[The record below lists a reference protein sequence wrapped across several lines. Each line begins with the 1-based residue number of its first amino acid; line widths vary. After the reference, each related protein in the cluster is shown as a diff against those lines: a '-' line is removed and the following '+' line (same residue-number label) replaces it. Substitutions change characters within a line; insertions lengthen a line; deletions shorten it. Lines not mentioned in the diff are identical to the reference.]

1 MCGGNSRRLQ
11 DKLCGGSRLLICGVG
26 LVAKVDLTTKIG
38 TLIFKNPVTVAS
50 GTFGSKDEYARY
62 LNYER
67 LGAIVT
73 KTVTPKPRKGNQMPR
88 IFETPSGMLNSIGL
102 QNKGIDDFIENK
114 IPYFKKIK
122 THLIVN
128 IAGES
133 IEDFV
138 ALAKKLDR
146 EKSVSALELNISCP
160 NVKKGLEFCAKP
172 ELTYEVVKA
181 VKDTTK
187 LPFFTKLSPEAHD
200 FLGVAEA
207 AIKAGSDALSLIN
220 TIRGM
225 AVDVEKCRPQLANV
239 FGGLSGPAIRPI
251 ALRYLH
257 EVKCEFDIPVMA
269 MGGIMTAQDAL
280 EFLIAGAHL
289 IAVGTANFVNPK
301 ATMEILGGIE
311 GYMKR
316 KGYASVNEVRGSL
329 RIKEASE
336 DRSVPAG

>member
-1 MCGGNSRRLQ
+1 M
-11 DKLCGGSRLLICGVG
+11 KP
-26 LVAKVDLTTKIG
+26 DLTTEIAG
-38 TLIFKNPVTVAS
+38 LIFKNPVTVAS

-62 LNYER
+62 LNYEK

-73 KTVTPKPRKGNQMPR
+73 KTVTPKLRKGNLMPR
-88 IFETPSGMLNSIGL
+88 IFETPSGMLNAIGL

-138 ALAKKLDR
+138 SLAKKLDR
-146 EKSVSALELNISCP
+146 EKGVSALELNISCP

-172 ELTYEVVKA
+172 ELAHEVVKA

-187 LPFFTKLSPEAHD
+187 LPIFTKLSPEAHD

-207 AIKAGSDALSLIN
+207 VIKAGSDALSLIN

-225 AVDVEKCRPQLANV
+225 AVDIETCRPQLANV

-257 EVKCEFDIPVMA
+257 EVKRRFSIPVMA
-269 MGGIMTAQDAL
+269 MGGIMSAQDAL
-280 EFLIAGAHL
+280 EFLITGAHL
-289 IAVGTANFVNPK
+289 VAVGTANFVNPR
-301 ATMEILGGIE
+301 ATIEILEGIE
-311 GYMKR
+311 AYMKR
-316 KGYASVNEVRGSL
+316 KGYTSVNKVRGSL
-329 RIKEASE
+329 KIKNASE
-336 DRSVPAG
+336 DQFVPAG

>member
-1 MCGGNSRRLQ
+1 M
-11 DKLCGGSRLLICGVG
+11 
-26 LVAKVDLTTKIG
+26 DLTTKIG
-38 TLIFKNPVTVAS
+38 NLVFKNPATVAS
-50 GTFGSKDEYARY
+50 GTFGSKDEYIRY
-62 LNYER
+62 VDYEK

-73 KTVTPKPRKGNQMPR
+73 KTVTPKLRKGNPMPR
-88 IFETPSGMLNSIGL
+88 IYETPSGMLNAIGL

-114 IPYFKKIK
+114 IPYFSTILHGGSANLCGGRKIK

-138 ALAKKLDR
+138 MLAKKLDR
-146 EKSVSALELNISCP
+146 EDGVSALELNISCP

-172 ELTYEVVKA
+172 DLTYDVVKA
-181 VKDTTK
+181 VKDATK
-187 LPFFTKLSPEAHD
+187 LPIFTKLSPEARD

-207 AIKAGSDALSLIN
+207 AIKAGSNALSLIN

-225 AVDVEKCRPQLANV
+225 AVDIEKCRPQLANV

-257 EVKCEFDIPVMA
+257 EVKREFDIPVMA

-280 EFLIAGAHL
+280 EFLITGAHL

-301 ATMEILGGIE
+301 ATMEILEGIE
-311 GYMKR
+311 DYMKR
-316 KGYASVNEVRGSL
+316 KSYTSIDKIRGSL
-329 RIKEASE
+329 KTKQADEKYI
-336 DRSVPAG
+336 PAG

>member
-1 MCGGNSRRLQ
+1 MP
-11 DKLCGGSRLLICGVG
+11 KKI
-26 LVAKVDLTTKIG
+26 DLTTKIG
-38 TLIFKNPVTVAS
+38 NLIFKNPVTVAS

-62 LNYER
+62 LDYEK

-73 KTVTPKPRKGNQMPR
+73 KTVTPKLRKGNPMPR
-88 IFETPSGMLNSIGL
+88 IWETPSGMLNAIGL

-138 ALAKKLDR
+138 SLAKKLDA

-172 ELTYEVVKA
+172 ELAYEVVKA
-181 VKDTTK
+181 VKEATQ
-187 LPFFTKLSPEAHD
+187 LPIFTKLSPEAHD

-207 AIKAGSDALSLIN
+207 VIKAGSDALSLIN

-225 AVDVEKCRPQLANV
+225 AVDIEKCRPQLANV

-257 EVKCEFDIPVMA
+257 EVKRRFDIPVMA
-269 MGGIMTAQDAL
+269 MGGIVNAQDAL
-280 EFLIAGAHL
+280 EFLITGAHL
-289 IAVGTANFVNPK
+289 IAVGTANFINPK
-301 ATMEILGGIE
+301 ATIEILGGIE
-311 GYMKR
+311 DYMKR
-316 KGYASVNEVRGSL
+316 KEHQSIKAIQGSL
-329 RIKEASE
+329 KLKNDSE
-336 DRSVPAG
+336 DRFVPAG

>member
-1 MCGGNSRRLQ
+1 MP
-11 DKLCGGSRLLICGVG
+11 KKI
-26 LVAKVDLTTKIG
+26 DLTTKIG
-38 TLIFKNPVTVAS
+38 NLIFKNPVTVAS

-62 LNYER
+62 LDYEK

-73 KTVTPKPRKGNQMPR
+73 KTVTPKLRKGNPMPR
-88 IFETPSGMLNSIGL
+88 IWETPSGMLNAIGL

-138 ALAKKLDR
+138 SLAKKLDA

-172 ELTYEVVKA
+172 ELAYEVVKA
-181 VKDTTK
+181 VKEATQ
-187 LPFFTKLSPEAHD
+187 LPIFTKLSPEAHD

-207 AIKAGSDALSLIN
+207 VIKAGSDALSLIN

-225 AVDVEKCRPQLANV
+225 AVDIEKCRPQLANV

-257 EVKCEFDIPVMA
+257 EVKRRFDIPVMA
-269 MGGIMTAQDAL
+269 MGGIVNAQDAL
-280 EFLIAGAHL
+280 EFLITGAHL
-289 IAVGTANFVNPK
+289 IAVGTANFINPK
-301 ATMEILGGIE
+301 ATIEILGGIE
-311 GYMKR
+311 DYMKR
-316 KGYASVNEVRGSL
+316 KEHQSIKAIRGSL
-329 RIKEASE
+329 KLKNDSE
-336 DRSVPAG
+336 DRFVPAG